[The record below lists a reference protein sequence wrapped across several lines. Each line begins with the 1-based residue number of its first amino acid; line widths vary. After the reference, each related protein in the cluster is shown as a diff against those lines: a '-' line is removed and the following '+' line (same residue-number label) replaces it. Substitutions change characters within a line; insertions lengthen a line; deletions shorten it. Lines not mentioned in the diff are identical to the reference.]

1 MGDDQVLGSDAPSP
15 RPLPMLLA
23 HRGDHRH
30 YPENT
35 LAAFRAALAVRRLY
49 GGETMN
55 AGGGR

>member
-1 MGDDQVLGSDAPSP
+1 
-15 RPLPMLLA
+15 MLLA